1 MEVIPVIDLL
11 GDNVVHAR
19 RGQRDA
25 YRPIETPLSP
35 TCAPADVAAGLLRLF
50 PFRRLYVADLDAI
63 AGRAGNTAGL
73 AALDGRSLD
82 LWVDAGAADE
92 AAVQACLAAEGR
104 SVVVGSESQA
114 SAELARLLRDHPRA
128 VLSLD
133 FRGDAFEG
141 PEALLTDTSLWPA
154 RVIVM
159 TLARVGA
166 QSGPDIARVT
176 QIAQRAGRRAVYAAG
191 GVRDITDL
199 RALSAA
205 GAAGALVA
213 TALHD
218 ESLSAT
224 DLRAVTPS
232 P

>member
-11 GDNVVHAR
+11 GGVVVHAR

-25 YRPIETPLSP
+25 YHPITSPLSP
-35 TCAPADVAAGLLRLF
+35 TSAPGDVAAGLLRLF
-50 PFRRLYVADLDAI
+50 PFQRLYVADLDAI
-63 AGRAGNTAGL
+63 AGRPGNAAGL
-73 AALDGRSLD
+73 AAFGERHVD
-82 LWVDAGAADE
+82 LWVDAGVEDE
-92 AAVQACLAAEGR
+92 AAAHVWLAAAKT
-104 SVVVGSESQA
+104 SVVIGSESQTGTQ
-114 SAELARLLRDHPRA
+114 LAHALRDHPRA

-133 FRGDAFEG
+133 FRGDAFQG
-141 PEALLTDTSLWPA
+141 PEALLTDTSLWPG

-166 QSGPDIARVT
+166 QSGPDLARVAA
-176 QIAQRAGRRAVYAAG
+176 IAARADRRAVYAAG

-199 RALSAA
+199 RALSAT

-218 ESLSAT
+218 GGLPAA
-224 DLRAVTPS
+224 DLRALAPS
-232 P
+232 S

>member
-11 GDNVVHAR
+11 SGLVVHAR

-25 YRPIETPLSP
+25 YRPIESPLSP
-35 TCAPADVAAGLLRLF
+35 TSAPADVKAGLLRLF

-63 AGRAGNTAGL
+63 AGRAANTAGL
-73 AALDGRSLD
+73 AALRIPSLD
-82 LWVDAGAADE
+82 LWVDAGTADGTAAE
-92 AAVQACLAAEGR
+92 MLLAAGDR
-104 SVVVGSESQA
+104 TVVIGSESQTNT
-114 SAELARLLRDHPRA
+114 ELAQALRGHPRA

-133 FRGDAFEG
+133 FRGDAFQG
-141 PEALLTDTSLWPA
+141 PPALLSETELWPQ

-166 QSGPDIARVT
+166 QSGPDVARVA
-176 QIAQRAGRRAVYAAG
+176 QIAARADGRAVYAAG
-191 GVRDITDL
+191 GVRHAADL

-218 ESLSAT
+218 GSLSAN
-224 DLRAVTPS
+224 DLAKLTRPG
-232 P
+232 

>member
-11 GDNVVHAR
+11 GGVVVHAR

-25 YRPIETPLSP
+25 YRPIESPLSP
-35 TCAPADVAAGLLRLF
+35 TSAPSDVAAGLLRLF
-50 PFRRLYVADLDAI
+50 PFQRLYVADLDAI
-63 AGRAGNTAGL
+63 AGRPRNAAGL
-73 AALDGRSLD
+73 AALRGRSLD

-92 AAVQACLAAEGR
+92 PTARACLAAEGT
-104 SVVVGSESQA
+104 SVVIGSESQTDTQ
-114 SAELARLLRDHPRA
+114 LAYKLHDHPRA

-133 FRGDAFEG
+133 FRGDAFQG
-141 PEALLTDTSLWPA
+141 PEALLTDTSLWPG

-166 QSGPDIARVT
+166 QSGPDVARVAHV
-176 QIAQRAGRRAVYAAG
+176 AQRAHGRVVYAAG

-218 ESLSAT
+218 GSLTAA
-224 DLRAVTPS
+224 DLRALIPY